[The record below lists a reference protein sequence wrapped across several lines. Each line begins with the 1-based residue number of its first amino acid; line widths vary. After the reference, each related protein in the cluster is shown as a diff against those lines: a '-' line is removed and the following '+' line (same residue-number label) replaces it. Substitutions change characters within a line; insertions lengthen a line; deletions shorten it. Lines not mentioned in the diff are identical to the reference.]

1 MIPTSFSFKQRM
13 KLSDT
18 KATEI
23 VRVALDLMERMKG
36 LGSLSI
42 EVDDETGVTVTGDL
56 GAVGASPDMPRG
68 LAEKY
73 LAFEMREMIEQELV
87 QRN

>member
-1 MIPTSFSFKQRM
+1 M
-13 KLSDT
+13 KLTDT

-23 VRVALDLMERMKG
+23 VRVALDLMERMRG

>member
-1 MIPTSFSFKQRM
+1 M
-13 KLSDT
+13 KLTESR
-18 KATEI
+18 ATEI

-36 LGSLSI
+36 LGSLTI
-42 EVDDETGVTVTGDL
+42 EVDDETGITVTGDL
-56 GAVGASPDMPRG
+56 GAIGASPDMPRG

-73 LAFEMREMIEQELV
+73 LAYEMCEMIDQELV

>member
-1 MIPTSFSFKQRM
+1 MSLP
-13 KLSDT
+13 DT

-23 VRVALDLMERMKG
+23 ARVALDLMEHMKG
-36 LGSLSI
+36 TGSLSI
-42 EVDDETGVTVTGDL
+42 EVDDETGITVTGDL

-73 LAFEMREMIEQELV
+73 LAFEMREMIEQEWG